1 MKNKFVKIGIVVA
14 VALVGLLVYNKV
26 NAAELHG
33 DFSAAYNSEL
43 QFRGVSADQ
52 SSIQSSFGADLS
64 IAGFEVGVVGAVNT
78 KDGPDEVR
86 LGASTGLELID
97 GLVSLFTVD
106 GTDEEW
112 LAPLGMI
119 MLIGFIIVLSYL
131 G

>member
-52 SSIQSSFGADLS
+52 SSIQSSFEQIFLS
-64 IAGFEVGVVGAVNT
+64 QALKSG
-78 KDGPDEVR
+78 
-86 LGASTGLELID
+86 
-97 GLVSLFTVD
+97 
-106 GTDEEW
+106 
-112 LAPLGMI
+112 
-119 MLIGFIIVLSYL
+119 
-131 G
+131 